1 MNDFKAQKKARLEK
15 AKIRE
20 EAELRERA
28 HRAVG
33 STLKGFDQSELRVI
47 EAYLDKLRKAREELA
62 RQYADLPQVGG
73 ITALFDAEIGSAARL
88 VARLT
93 IEKLNSG

>member
-1 MNDFKAQKKARLEK
+1 MNDFKAKKKARLEK

-33 STLKGFDQSELRVI
+33 STLKGVNQSELRVV
-47 EAYLDKLRKAREELA
+47 EAYLDRLRKAREELA
-62 RQYADLPQVGG
+62 RKYSDLPQVGN
-73 ITALFDAEIGSAARL
+73 ITALFDSEIARAARSL
-88 VARLT
+88 ASLT
-93 IEKLNSG
+93 IDKLNNI